1 MKTVSRMFLTL
12 AMVMFIAGMGMSQI
26 ASTTTP
32 EKKDTKAAV
41 SAQGKF
47 VDSNKNG
54 ICDNHESKT
63 NCAGTTNCKGKNSAG
78 ACDHSGKGC
87 KPEGKSCGQGT
98 GGGNCCGKG
107 QQSGT
112 GCGNGPQHKN
122 SCSGQEKSSTPK
134 K

>member
-1 MKTVSRMFLTL
+1 
-12 AMVMFIAGMGMSQI
+12 MVMFIAGMGMSQI

-63 NCAGTTNCKGKNSAG
+63 TFFNFNGNILQGNYLVHRSRIKGFTDMIDLK
-78 ACDHSGKGC
+78 HWLFV
-87 KPEGKSCGQGT
+87 
-98 GGGNCCGKG
+98 
-107 QQSGT
+107 
-112 GCGNGPQHKN
+112 
-122 SCSGQEKSSTPK
+122 
-134 K
+134 